1 MHKMSDKK
9 TSKKAKFL
17 SIQKRFIEE
26 LPVKLKA
33 IQTLWNS
40 NKDISESG
48 EFYRLVHSLV
58 GSAGTFGFPVLGE
71 RAREL
76 ELFIKQSNTTSL
88 SADSYLAI
96 EQGILALKEIAQQGP
111 NTQPFIEDSNN
122 LFKTKIEQQPLIYVL
137 EDEIALASEIE
148 LQLVSFGY
156 LVQVFHNV
164 SALESVSNKQ
174 IPDVLLADMN
184 LPEGEDAGALA
195 AAELRRVTATE
206 IPVIFVSSHDT
217 WKDRLSAVRAGGQSY
232 SCKPIDFSS
241 LLDELELILKQDDV
255 KPFRIL
261 IIDDT
266 VLLSEHYASVLE
278 SSGMLTEVLNS
289 PNNIFE
295 SLTVFRPDLI
305 LMDVYMPGCSGIEA
319 AKVIQQN
326 PLYSNLP
333 IVFLSSEAELDK
345 QLEAGGD
352 GFLTKPIS
360 DAHLVKAVRH
370 RASRFRE
377 MMALMTQDGLTGLLN
392 HINLKLALEREISLA
407 QRRTSPLSFVML
419 DIDNFKA
426 VNDTYGHPIG
436 DTVIK
441 SLARLL
447 SQRLRKGDIA
457 SRYGGE
463 EFAVI
468 LPDTD
473 INAAFNLLDE
483 LREQFSKI
491 NFSFEEG
498 SFNVNF
504 SAGIST
510 CPPDKSIENLVA
522 EADRALYKAKHA
534 GKNQI
539 YFITKSE

>member
-26 LPVKLKA
+26 LPVKLEA
-33 IQTLWNS
+33 IQTLWNG

-58 GSAGTFGFPVLGE
+58 GSAGTFGFSVLGE

-76 ELFIKQSNTTSL
+76 ELFIKQSNTSAL
-88 SADSYLAI
+88 SSDSYLVI
-96 EQGILALKEIAQQGP
+96 EQGILALKKIARQGP
-111 NTQPFIEDSNN
+111 NNQPFIEDSNN
-122 LFKTKIEQQPLIYVL
+122 LFRHKNEQQALIYVL
-137 EDEIALASEIE
+137 EDDVELASEIE
-148 LQLVSFGY
+148 HQLVSFGY
-156 LVQVFHNV
+156 RVQVFHNASELKAV
-164 SALESVSNKQ
+164 TVKQ
-174 IPDVLLADMN
+174 VPDVLVSDIH
-184 LPEGEDAGALA
+184 LPEGEDAGAVA
-195 AAELRRVTATE
+195 AAELRRDTATE
-206 IPVIFVSSHDT
+206 IPVIFVSSQDT
-217 WKDRLSAVRAGGQSY
+217 WKDRLNAVRAGGQSY
-232 SCKPIDFSS
+232 ICKPINFSS
-241 LLDELELILKQDDV
+241 LLDELELILKQDEV

-266 VLLSEHYASVLE
+266 VLSEHYASVLE

-407 QRRTSPLSFVML
+407 QRRASPLSFVML

-498 SFNVNF
+498 SFNVTF